1 MSKDIPYRLLDPK
14 VIEDP
19 YPFYSALPNH
29 APVYQL
35 HDTNVYLVSSWQLIH
50 QLLKNQHDYTVNLT
64 GILMSGSES
73 QPELFDFSQF
83 GGTVDALA
91 NADEPFPVRHTP
103 SIFVRRP
110 ARLYLKF

>member
-19 YPFYSALPNH
+19 YPFYSALLNH

-50 QLLKNQHDYTVNLT
+50 QLLKKQHDYTVNLT
-64 GILMSGSES
+64 GILMSGSEG
-73 QPELFDFSQF
+73 QLELFDFSQF

-91 NADEPFPVRHTP
+91 RTTHTQYICP
-103 SIFVRRP
+103 PPGATVFEILNGLRF
-110 ARLYLKF
+110 A